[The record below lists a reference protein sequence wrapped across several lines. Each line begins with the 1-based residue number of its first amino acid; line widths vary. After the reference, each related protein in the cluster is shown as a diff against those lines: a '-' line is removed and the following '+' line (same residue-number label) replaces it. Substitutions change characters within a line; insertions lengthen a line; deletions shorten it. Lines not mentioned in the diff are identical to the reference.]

1 MNFPTSSLFL
11 LSSITPCVVFSDQPF
26 FMVYSIKKER
36 KNEKIRKY
44 TENCKPKG
52 EMVKNILKFR
62 KSNPNVSDCFDLWY
76 P

>member
-1 MNFPTSSLFL
+1 
-11 LSSITPCVVFSDQPF
+11 
-26 FMVYSIKKER
+26 MVYSIKKER

-52 EMVKNILKFR
+52 KMVKNILKFT